1 MITFAIYFLYS
12 MLKIKLLLFFLLF
25 SSVILSQEEKENLF
39 FIDYERDSKWLENL
53 QSLIVNANEGIDSSI
68 NIYKTFKAINDASN
82 ISISYNNIIYRY
94 INKYLSYR
102 WIRKTYGLLKFYEPL
117 FEMKLKEYN
126 LPIDLKYLAIVES
139 NLNPQAGSWV
149 GASGL
154 WQFMPKTGANYGLAK
169 NSSINLFY
177 DAYAS
182 TDAACR
188 YFVFLYNILGDWN
201 LVLSAYNAGHGTV
214 LKAIKK
220 AGSKNYWQVRQ
231 YLPDETKAYV
241 PSFHAVRY
249 IGEMY
254 PFLFETLTTL
264 KYDYTNVREITT
276 KKNTTFKEFAKENN
290 LNLKQIY
297 FLNPHI
303 VTENIPKGCFIYYIE

>member
-1 MITFAIYFLYS
+1 MLFLVFMQNY
-12 MLKIKLLLFFLLF
+12 KILFFFLILPFSLF
-25 SSVILSQEEKENLF
+25 SQQDEQNSENLF
-39 FIDYERDSKWLENL
+39 FIDYEKDTKWLNNL
-53 QSLIVNANEGIDSSI
+53 QSLINDVNEGVDSNI
-68 NIYKTFKAINDASN
+68 NIYKTFQAINSVSDVN
-82 ISISYNNIIYRY
+82 ISYNNIIRQY
-94 INKYLSYR
+94 INKYLSYK

-117 FEMKLKEYN
+117 FESKLKEYN
-126 LPIDLKYLAIVES
+126 LPVELKYLAIVES

-169 NSSINLFY
+169 NSKINLFY

-182 TDAACR
+182 TDAACQ
-188 YFVFLYNILGDWN
+188 YFSFLYKILGDWN

-214 LKAIKK
+214 LRAIKK
-220 AGSKNYWQVRQ
+220 AGSKEYWRVRK

-264 KYDYTNVREITT
+264 KYDYTNVREMTA

-303 VTENIPKGCFIYYIE
+303 VTENIPKGCFVYYIDNH

>member
-1 MITFAIYFLYS
+1 MKRIKALVITVFIFATNGWTQN
-12 MLKIKLLLFFLLF
+12 K
-25 SSVILSQEEKENLF
+25 NDTLF
-39 FIDYERDSKWLENL
+39 FIDYEKDYQWLDNL
-53 QSLIVNANEGIDSSI
+53 KTLIVSNNDGIDSSV
-68 NIYKTFKAINDASN
+68 NIPKTFETLNSVSSVTIE
-82 ISISYNNIIYRY
+82 YNNVIRQY
-94 INKYLSYR
+94 INKYLSYK

-117 FEMKLKEYN
+117 FESKLQQYN
-126 LPIDLKYLAIVES
+126 LPIELKYLAIVES
-139 NLNPQAGSWV
+139 NLNPQAGSWA

-154 WQFMPKTGANYGLAK
+154 WQFMPQTGANYGLAK
-169 NSSINLFY
+169 NKQINLFY

-182 TDAACR
+182 TEAACR
-188 YFVFLYNILGDWN
+188 YFSYLYKILGDWN

-220 AGSKNYWQVRQ
+220 ANSRDYWQVRQ

-254 PFLFETLTTL
+254 PFIFETLTTL
-264 KYDYTNVREITT
+264 KYDYTHIKETVVLH
-276 KKNTTFKEFAKENN
+276 NTTFKQFAKDNN
-290 LNLKQIY
+290 LNLEQLY

-303 VTENIPKGCFIYYIE
+303 ITEIIPKGVFVYYITD